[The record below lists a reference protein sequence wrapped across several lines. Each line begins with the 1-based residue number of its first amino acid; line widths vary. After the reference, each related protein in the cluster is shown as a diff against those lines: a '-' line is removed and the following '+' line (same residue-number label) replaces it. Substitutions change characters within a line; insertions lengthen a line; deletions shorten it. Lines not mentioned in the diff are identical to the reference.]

1 MHLINSTDDGTM
13 ERDGI
18 DFDFQGDESATDPL
32 FVPELNLNDAGPL
45 VPCASPVVSSTSLS
59 FSCDNSPFNV
69 SEVWSVS
76 STVPAQEKILSV
88 EEQIFEETPCQHSDS
103 SDKLA
108 IGGKIVVLNESTS
121 SLMKKLSKCK
131 KEKNYWH
138 KKFEEVCEQLKS
150 SEMKAKE
157 FKRKYILSER
167 IRRDLAEKLKYE
179 STKVKNRTTE
189 IYELN
194 SRLLLLNPGLRSK
207 ANRNVPVLPG
217 ALKEQD
223 QPLSRSSERLRS
235 NGHHS
240 LRALKKNA
248 PAMKPSGAT

>member
-1 MHLINSTDDGTM
+1 MHLINSADDGTM
-13 ERDGI
+13 EHDGI

-32 FVPELNLNDAGPL
+32 FVPELNLDDAGLL
-45 VPCASPVVSSTSLS
+45 VPCASPVVSSTSLG
-59 FSCDNSPFNV
+59 FSCAKSPFDV

-76 STVPAQEKILSV
+76 STVPAQEKSLSFG
-88 EEQIFEETPCQHSDS
+88 EKKIENTPHQHSNS
-103 SDKLA
+103 TDKQA
-108 IGGKIVVLNESTS
+108 SAGKIIVLNESTS
-121 SLMKKLSKCK
+121 SLMKKLSKSK
-131 KEKNYWH
+131 KEKNYWQ

-150 SEMKAKE
+150 SEVKVKE

-194 SRLLLLNPGLRSK
+194 SRLLLLNPGLRGR
-207 ANRNVPVLPG
+207 ANKNVPVLLG

-240 LRALKKNA
+240 LRALKKT
-248 PAMKPSGAT
+248 PAMKPSGST